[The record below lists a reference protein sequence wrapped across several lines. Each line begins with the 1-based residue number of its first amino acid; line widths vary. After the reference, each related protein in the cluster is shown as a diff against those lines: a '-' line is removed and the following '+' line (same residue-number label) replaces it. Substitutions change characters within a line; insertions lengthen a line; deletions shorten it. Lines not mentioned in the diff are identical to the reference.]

1 MLLIRDDERQRMMKK
16 TAEKKSNKFKILII
30 DDDRQFMED
39 LKFLLNESY
48 QVSSARESRTGIAL
62 MEEKPFDLVL
72 LDLKMPSY
80 YANEDE
86 REGLE
91 VLKLIKLKWGL
102 AGRAKIPVIM
112 LTRDDSPES
121 RRRCLH
127 NQADGFFTK
136 PPDIET
142 LKQKINEL
150 LASN

>member
-1 MLLIRDDERQRMMKK
+1 MLLIQDSERQSMKK
-16 TAEKKSNKFKILII
+16 KTDEKKSKRFEILII

-39 LKFLLNESY
+39 LKFFLNGCY

-62 MEEKPFDLVL
+62 MEQRPFDLVI

-91 VLKLIKLKWGL
+91 VLKLIKLKWGPE
-102 AGRAKIPVIM
+102 GGAKIPVIM

-121 RRRCLH
+121 RRSCLH
-127 NQADGFFTK
+127 YQADGFFTK

-150 LASN
+150 LAGN

>member
-1 MLLIRDDERQRMMKK
+1 MIKEADE
-16 TAEKKSNKFKILII
+16 KSAKRFEILII

-39 LKFLLNESY
+39 LKFFLKGSY
-48 QVSSARESRTGIAL
+48 QVSSALESRTGIAL
-62 MEEKPFDLVL
+62 MEQKPFDLVI

-102 AGRAKIPVIM
+102 EGGANIPVIM

-127 NQADGFFTK
+127 CQADGFFTK

-142 LKQKINEL
+142 LKQKISEL
-150 LASN
+150 LANN

>member
-1 MLLIRDDERQRMMKK
+1 MK
-16 TAEKKSNKFKILII
+16 SRILII

-39 LKFLLNESY
+39 LKFFLNGCY

-62 MEEKPFDLVL
+62 MEQRPFDLII

-102 AGRAKIPVIM
+102 EGGAKIPVIM
-112 LTRDDSPES
+112 LTSDDSHES
-121 RRRCLH
+121 RRRCLRY
-127 NQADGFFTK
+127 QADGYFTK

-150 LASN
+150 LASNKTIY